1 MELELQG
8 KAENSAD
15 GSITINAEGPEEVLA
30 QLVEWCHQGPM
41 GAKISKVETAEPAE
55 PFAAKMLK
63 VKTCPSRII
72 CLNEKIFLVTI
83 LILLLAAG
91 RFWWLKQAGF
101 ADGAANK
108 RQTKICN

>member
-1 MELELQG
+1 MEDGIPGMKKHLYIKISGPRVQGIGFRWSAYEKFVELELQG

-55 PFAAKMLK
+55 PFAAKN
-63 VKTCPSRII
+63 VKS
-72 CLNEKIFLVTI
+72 
-83 LILLLAAG
+83 
-91 RFWWLKQAGF
+91 
-101 ADGAANK
+101 
-108 RQTKICN
+108 